1 MTEHKMEVIYY
12 EMVKMEDRLTQK
24 ADLILKAESKVE
36 ELLQKVEL
44 LQKQL
49 IDARGR
55 R

>member
-1 MTEHKMEVIYY
+1 MEVIYY

-24 ADLILKAESKVE
+24 AELILKAESKIE

-49 IDARGR
+49 IDEKSKR
-55 R
+55 